1 MSNNSS
7 TLNHDEQ
14 ALFDDWKGFLVADR
28 PDLRVAATEAV
39 LEVMSTRAA
48 QLVQQGMIPLLAR
61 NCTYETDDSSSSSS
75 STTTNDVSIN
85 ALQAL
90 VYLTSHGPSANQCV
104 QDLQDAGGLNRMLEI
119 ALSRAP
125 PAAELKRHKAW
136 RQRVN
141 YSLSIMAN
149 LTRTEE
155 GAVALVGRTLP
166 EQPIPTNTT
175 ASGEA
180 DGSDVVAPIL
190 PTKPTM
196 ELLLARFLSSAYM
209 DQSSSN
215 NTNNNSTCDSEYYE
229 DLRQQGGDAALD
241 SHDADPYQHF
251 AAVLLNA
258 TQTEQGRRFLLQLKQ
273 QKAKQQESSSDSQ
286 STTTTKISST
296 STSTSN
302 LQSILPQLRS
312 PNPIR
317 RRGIAGSLR
326 NCCLEARDSA
336 WWLLNVVKIT
346 THLLYPLA
354 GPEELDVDEKQGLD
368 PDLWLEGPDKK
379 REPDHATRLFLVEA
393 LLMLCAS
400 GRNSRETLRLQR
412 AYVVLRWADM
422 VEEHEDVSEQIFEC
436 VNFLRRDEEGT
447 HEGSSDKLVEE
458 AYSRKPSAARQIG
471 AASSGEGDDDDFDNV
486 D

>member
-1 MSNNSS
+1 MSR
-7 TLNHDEQ
+7 LNHDEQ

-28 PDLRVAATEAV
+28 PDLRLAATEAV
-39 LEVMSTRAA
+39 LHVVSTRAA
-48 QLVQQGMIPLLAR
+48 QLVQQGMVPLLAK
-61 NCTYETDDSSSSSS
+61 NCTYETESSHPG
-75 STTTNDVSIN
+75 VSVN

-125 PAAELKRHKAW
+125 AANNADRSRRKAW

-141 YSLSIMAN
+141 YALSIMAN

-166 EQPIPTNTT
+166 EQAVPSSTTT
-175 ASGEA
+175 ATKANEQG
-180 DGSDVVAPIL
+180 DDVVAPLLL

-196 ELLLARFLSSAYM
+196 ELLLARFLSSAYL
-209 DQSSSN
+209 DQDHSG
-215 NTNNNSTCDSEYYE
+215 STITTYDTSDYYE
-229 DLRQQGGDAALD
+229 DLRQQGGEAALD

-273 QKAKQQESSSDSQ
+273 PKQQTSSSSCTANTN
-286 STTTTKISST
+286 TTTTSS
-296 STSTSN
+296 SN
-302 LQSILPQLRS
+302 LQSILTQLRS

-317 RRGIAGSLR
+317 RRGIAGTIR

-336 WWLLNVVKIT
+336 WWFLHVVKIT

-354 GPEELDVDEKQGLD
+354 GPEELDVDDKQGLD

-393 LLMLCAS
+393 LLLLCAS
-400 GRNSRETLRLQR
+400 GRASRETLRLQR
-412 AYVVLRWADM
+412 AYVILKWADM
-422 VEEHEDVSEQIFEC
+422 VEEHEDVSEQIFDC
-436 VNFLRRDEEGT
+436 VNFLRRDEDGT
-447 HEGSSDKLVEE
+447 QEGSSDKLVAE

-471 AASSGEGDDDDFDNV
+471 AGGTGGDGDDDDDFDDV